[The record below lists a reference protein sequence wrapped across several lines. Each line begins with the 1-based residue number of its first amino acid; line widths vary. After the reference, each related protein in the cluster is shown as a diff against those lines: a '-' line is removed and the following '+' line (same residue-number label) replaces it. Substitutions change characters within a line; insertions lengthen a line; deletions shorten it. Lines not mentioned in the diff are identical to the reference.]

1 MNILWADARAS
12 DVTKT
17 LTLAYP
23 KEGVDLAVEVA
34 WPEDVE
40 GALRL
45 RLTDPD
51 GNEHD
56 KTLWGRGKMEEVV
69 TFP

>member
-1 MNILWADARAS
+1 MTGGVMTAWGS
-12 DVTKT
+12 
-17 LTLAYP
+17 
-23 KEGVDLAVEVA
+23 VDLAVEVA

-51 GNEHD
+51 GDEHD
-56 KTLWGRGKMEEVV
+56 KTIWGRGVMQEIV